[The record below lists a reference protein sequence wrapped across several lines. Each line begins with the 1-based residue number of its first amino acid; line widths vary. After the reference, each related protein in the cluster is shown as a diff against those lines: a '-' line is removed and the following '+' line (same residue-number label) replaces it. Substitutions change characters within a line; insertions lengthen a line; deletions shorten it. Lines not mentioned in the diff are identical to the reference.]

1 MIPYGKQSIT
11 EADKKAVEEALC
23 SGWLTTGPKVS
34 EFESAFAEKI
44 GAKHAIAVSNATA
57 ALQISLLAVGIKP
70 GQRVVTS
77 PNTFL
82 ASATSAALIGA
93 IPDFCDI
100 ELTSYN
106 LCPTSLANSWQ
117 ADTKAVVAVDYAG
130 QTANMPA
137 ISKVARDNGAVVI
150 EDACHAVLGEF
161 EYQDKVHQVGNHP
174 WADIT
179 TFSFHPVKT
188 MTTGE
193 GGMIVTNNDEYARAA
208 KALRTHGMVRT
219 PDDFTGLG
227 DAQFIEH
234 GPWYYE
240 MQHLGLNA
248 RITDFQCALGLS
260 QLSRVD
266 SFLERR
272 REIVHQYNNAF
283 ANLDHVQIPELRNQA
298 DAKFT
303 SWHLYTLL
311 VDFAALG
318 NTRSDFMTTLGNHGI
333 GSQVLY
339 IPVYLQPWFR
349 NTYGYGSGKCPNA
362 EAFYLKA
369 LSLPLFPSMTQADV
383 HTVINAVKSTCDR
396 AKHQGSEA

>member
-34 EFESAFAEKI
+34 EFESAFAERI
-44 GAKHAIAVSNATA
+44 GAKHAVAVSNATA

-137 ISKVARDNGAVVI
+137 ISTVARDNGAVVI

-161 EYQDKVHQVGNHP
+161 EYQNKVHQVGNHP

-193 GGMIVTNNDEYARAA
+193 GGMIATNNDEYARAA
-208 KALRTHGMVRT
+208 RALRSHGMVRR
-219 PDDFTGLG
+219 PGNFKGLG
-227 DAQFIEH
+227 DPVFAEQ

-260 QLSRVD
+260 QLSRID
-266 SFLERR
+266 SFLTRR
-272 REIVHQYNNAF
+272 REIVDHYNAAF
-283 ANLDHVQIPELRNQA
+283 AGLDFVQTPRMRNKA

-318 NTRSDFMTTLGNHGI
+318 TKRSEFMTTLVKRGI

-339 IPVYLQPWFR
+339 IPVHLQPWFR
-349 NTYGYGSGKCPNA
+349 HTYGYGPGKCPNA
-362 EAFYLKA
+362 ESFYLQA
-369 LSLPLFPSMTQADV
+369 LSLPLFPEMTDQNVFETINTFKDTLAD
-383 HTVINAVKSTCDR
+383 NL
-396 AKHQGSEA
+396 